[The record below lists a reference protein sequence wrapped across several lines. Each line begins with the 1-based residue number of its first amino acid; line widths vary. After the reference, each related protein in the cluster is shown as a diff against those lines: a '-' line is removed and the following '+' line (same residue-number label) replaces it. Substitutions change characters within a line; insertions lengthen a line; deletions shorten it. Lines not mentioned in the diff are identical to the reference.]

1 MRRPQRGEA
10 TLRYSEILRLV
21 GQYIERANLSEI
33 RILETDEGM
42 ILQGVITRGEREGEL
57 DTYQLTPEDISALL
71 EDAYAM
77 RGKKM

>member
-1 MRRPQRGEA
+1 MRRPKRGEA

-21 GQYIERANLSEI
+21 GQYVERANLSEI
-33 RILETDEGM
+33 RILETDEGI
-42 ILQGVITRGEREGEL
+42 ILQGVITRGERAGEL

-77 RGKKM
+77 RGKKI

>member
-1 MRRPQRGEA
+1 MRRPKRGEA

-21 GQYIERANLSEI
+21 GQYVERVNLSEI
-33 RILETDEGM
+33 RILETDEGI

>member
-1 MRRPQRGEA
+1 MRRPKRGEA

>member
-1 MRRPQRGEA
+1 MRRPKRGEA

-21 GQYIERANLSEI
+21 GQYIERANLAEI
-33 RILETDEGM
+33 RILETDEGI
-42 ILQGVITRGEREGEL
+42 ILQGVVMRGEREGEL

>member
-1 MRRPQRGEA
+1 MRRPKRGEA

-33 RILETDEGM
+33 RILETDEGI

>member
-1 MRRPQRGEA
+1 MRRPKRGEA

-33 RILETDEGM
+33 RILETDEGI

-57 DTYQLTPEDISALL
+57 DTYQLTPEDLSALL

-77 RGKKM
+77 RGKKV